1 MSEQYTPTT
10 EELRILYVSSE
21 IECPG
26 GATHDA
32 DDARANA
39 EFDRYLA
46 EHDRQVAERAWDAC
60 RQAAYDETGN
70 DYLDDVLGMANP
82 HRVARGTS

>member
-1 MSEQYTPTT
+1 MSERYTPTT

-39 EFDRYLA
+39 DFDRWML
-46 EHDRQVAERAWDAC
+46 EHDRQVAERAWDAG
-60 RQAAYDETGN
+60 YFVG
-70 DYLDDVLGMANP
+70 LDREGYHGPDLNP
-82 HRVARGTS
+82 HRAAKGER